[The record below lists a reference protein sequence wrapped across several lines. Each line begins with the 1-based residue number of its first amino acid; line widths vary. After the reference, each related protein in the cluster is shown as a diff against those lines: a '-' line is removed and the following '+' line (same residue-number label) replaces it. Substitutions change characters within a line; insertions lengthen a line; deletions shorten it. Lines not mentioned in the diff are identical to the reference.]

1 MSFIY
6 NAHAATQNVYSLF
19 LQVYAAQD
27 IKSRFP
33 RIENI
38 FNSIIFPSDNLPC
51 SFPDRVKI
59 VNGRHTANTL
69 NMLTKVKICSIY
81 GHTV

>member
-1 MSFIY
+1 MQPHKMYTAYF
-6 NAHAATQNVYSLF
+6 
-19 LQVYAAQD
+19 YAAQD

-33 RIENI
+33 GIENI
-38 FNSIIFPSDNLPC
+38 FNSIILPSDNLPC

-69 NMLTKVKICSIY
+69 NMLIE
-81 GHTV
+81 